1 MPRRL
6 VVPMENQ
13 KAFAFLDKATDAP
26 MTLSQL
32 VDAFEEMCRIPVEGE
47 DTLLFE
53 TVTDNFTGIALF
65 FFTLIRQYPNPA
77 GGFFHL
83 HMDVI
88 YEPNEAN
95 QHFSC
100 SVSQKETEEGFFDFV
115 RRSPAYLSAQNERII
130 KVSVYLDE
138 V

>member
-1 MPRRL
+1 
-6 VVPMENQ
+6 MENQ
-13 KAFAFLDKATDAP
+13 TPFEFLDKATDTP
-26 MTLSQL
+26 MALSEL
-32 VDAFEEMCRIPVEGE
+32 VDAFEEMSRLPIGSGD

-53 TVTDNFTGIALF
+53 TVTDNFTGIELF

-77 GGFFHL
+77 GGYFHL

-100 SVSQKETEEGFFDFV
+100 SISQAETGDSFFDYV

>member
-1 MPRRL
+1 
-6 VVPMENQ
+6 METQ
-13 KAFAFLDKATDAP
+13 TPFEFLDKATDTP

-32 VDAFEEMCRIPVEGE
+32 VDAFEEMSRLPVGSED

-53 TVTDNFTGIALF
+53 TVTDNFTGIELF

-77 GGFFHL
+77 GGYFHL

-95 QHFSC
+95 QHFTS
-100 SVSQKETEEGFFDFV
+100 SLSSQAAEGGFFESV
-115 RRSPAYLSAQNERII
+115 RRSPAYLSAQNERIL

>member
-1 MPRRL
+1 
-6 VVPMENQ
+6 MENQ
-13 KAFAFLDKATDAP
+13 TPFEFLDKATDTP
-26 MTLSQL
+26 MPLSKL
-32 VDAFEEMCRIPVEGE
+32 VDAFEEMSRIPVDSDD

-53 TVTDNFTGIALF
+53 TVTDNFTGIELF

-77 GGFFHL
+77 GGHYHL

-95 QHFSC
+95 QHFTYSLGQ
-100 SVSQKETEEGFFDFV
+100 SGMEGDFFERV
-115 RRSPAYLSAQNERII
+115 RRCPAYISAQNERIL